1 MKIHPFVVMGVLF
14 IALGIA
20 ALVHP
25 NLSMPSKK
33 KELEIAGERTIIE
46 TTRIIQLPKAFAI
59 LLLVGGGT
67 FIFLSTRKL

>member
-14 IALGIA
+14 LALGIA

-25 NLSMPSKK
+25 NLRMPSKK